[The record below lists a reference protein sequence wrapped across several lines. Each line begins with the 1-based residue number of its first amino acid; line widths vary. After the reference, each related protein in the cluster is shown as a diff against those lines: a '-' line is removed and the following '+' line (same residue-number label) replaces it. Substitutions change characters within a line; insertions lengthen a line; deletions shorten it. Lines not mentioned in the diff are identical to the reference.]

1 MKIDTCCSLVVLDP
15 DMQFA
20 RATKVQKNGEG
31 GKMMEGRSAPEH
43 QSQSGDVYK
52 QQELL

>member
-1 MKIDTCCSLVVLDP
+1 MKIDTCFSLVVIDH

-20 RATKVQKNGEG
+20 RATKVQRNGEG
-31 GKMMEGRSAPEH
+31 GKMMEGRGAPEH
-43 QSQSGDVYK
+43 QSQSGDIYK